1 MKKWI
6 LDFRPEMEGSMGE
19 SANKKGP
26 TRVSVNL
33 PGGQAVLEKIPS
45 QESEHEKIH
54 LFLAGQGQALFQP
67 FELPEAELVL
77 LLQKAIKAGIL
88 SPDFV
93 KNLGAEFEI

>member
-1 MKKWI
+1 
-6 LDFRPEMEGSMGE
+6 MEGSMGE

-45 QESEHEKIH
+45 QENEHEKIH
-54 LFLAGQGQALFQP
+54 LFLAGQGQALQP
-67 FELPEAELVL
+67 FELPEVELVL